1 MNVVAYNKELL
12 NVTEQQLIISMR
24 DGTAVLKQ
32 IIPVGMT
39 VGTHDGMF
47 HADEVLSLALLRLQ
61 QPELKW
67 VRTRNPEVLAGT
79 IRIDVDEGLLDHH
92 GSRAEP
98 GVAACS
104 RVYALLRQSDL
115 IPEWAQRVLEP
126 IVTIV
131 ASWDT
136 GDDSQPHPLAYV
148 HALASAATATSGDM
162 DAAFEDA
169 LFMVERHLKALIESA
184 AASWAATAAADA
196 AIKAQPDAAVVVFE
210 PACRAA
216 DVKQLLHTA
225 GHPATYYVSP
235 ESAADWRV
243 LCCAPTEQHYSP
255 FASKMLI
262 PERFRGLRG
271 AALAEAAGLP
281 ADCGIFCHAAGFIA
295 GFKTR
300 DVALAFAA
308 RCVEEVSND

>member
-1 MNVVAYNKELL
+1 MNVVEYNKELL
-12 NVTEQQLIISMR
+12 NITEQQLIIPLR
-24 DGTAVLKQ
+24 DGTAGLKQ
-32 IIPVGMT
+32 TIPAGMIVGI
-39 VGTHDGMF
+39 HDGMF
-47 HADEVLSLALLRLQ
+47 HADEVLALALLRLQ

-67 VRTRNPEVLAGT
+67 VRTRDPEVLSGT
-79 IRIDVDEGLLDHH
+79 IRVDVGEGLLDHH
-92 GSRAEP
+92 GTRAEP

-115 IPEWAQRVLEP
+115 IPEWAQAVLEP
-126 IVTIV
+126 IVAIV
-131 ASWDT
+131 AAWDT

-148 HALASAATATSGDM
+148 HALASAGIATSGDM
-162 DAAFEDA
+162 DAAFGDA
-169 LFMVERHLKALIESA
+169 LFMLERHLKALIKSA

-210 PACRAA
+210 PVCRAA
-216 DVKQLLHTA
+216 DVKQLLYA
-225 GHPATYYVSP
+225 ARHPATYYVSP

-271 AALAEAAGLP
+271 AVLTEAAGLP
-281 ADCGIFCHAAGFIA
+281 SGCGIFCHAAGFIA

-300 DVALAFAA
+300 EAALAFATLCA
-308 RCVEEVSND
+308 EEVK